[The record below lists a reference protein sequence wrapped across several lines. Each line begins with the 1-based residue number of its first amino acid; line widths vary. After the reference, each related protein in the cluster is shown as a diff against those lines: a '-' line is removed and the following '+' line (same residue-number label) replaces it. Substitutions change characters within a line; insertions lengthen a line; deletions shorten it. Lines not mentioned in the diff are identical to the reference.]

1 MQIFKLP
8 LILAMALALVLPAY
22 RGPASVGPAHNS
34 VAAATPAVTVWV
46 GCYTN
51 PEYTRVRNNK
61 TTGIYIKQVTSI
73 YKPYSPE
80 PFYMNRWLGAG
91 KTVTFQTGAAATTNR
106 LTLKY
111 IYNNSVGTQE
121 GAKVVTSVGTFYDRC
136 G

>member
-1 MQIFKLP
+1 M
-8 LILAMALALVLPAY
+8 ILAMALALVLPAY
-22 RGPASVGPAHNS
+22 RGPAAGAPTGG
-34 VAAATPAVTVWV
+34 VAFAATPAVTVWV

-51 PEYTRVRNNK
+51 PEYTRVKNNK

-80 PFYMNRWLGAG
+80 PFSMNRWLGAG
-91 KTVTFQTGAAATTNR
+91 KTVTFQTGAAASTNK

-121 GAKVVTSVGTFYDRC
+121 GAKIVTSVGTFYDRC